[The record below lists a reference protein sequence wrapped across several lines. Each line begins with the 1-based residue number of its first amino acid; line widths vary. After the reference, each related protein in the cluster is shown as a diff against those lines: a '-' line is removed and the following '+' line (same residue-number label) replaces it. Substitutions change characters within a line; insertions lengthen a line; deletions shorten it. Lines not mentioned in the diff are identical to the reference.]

1 MGTVGPS
8 SIDIK
13 MGLYTLMFISRPLNI
28 KENDGLNTY
37 MYMCKLPP
45 LQSLVYNTLG
55 EVYNFLLSAKH
66 SKRKSVVIELNFN

>member
-1 MGTVGPS
+1 MRTVGPS
-8 SIDIK
+8 STHK
-13 MGLYTLMFISRPLNI
+13 NGLIVYISRPLNI

-55 EVYNFLLSAKH
+55 SIQLSTNVLDIQKGN
-66 SKRKSVVIELNFN
+66 L

>member
-1 MGTVGPS
+1 MGTVRPS

-55 EVYNFLLSAKH
+55 GSIQLSIN
-66 SKRKSVVIELNFN
+66 VLNIQKGNL